1 MKDNEITITET
12 LAEIEKHR
20 TEYAIQREEEEE
32 YVNHSYRDEQMLM
45 QAIKDGNVNLVER
58 LLQTPMAFPQAVE
71 GSPRKNEEY
80 MTAIWVGLVGSHRGG
95 NCLTGELSGERH
107 FLKADCRGH
116 GRQSVSGNQK
126 ARGAHVYRS
135 GCGVSENR

>member
-20 TEYAIQREEEEE
+20 TEYAIRREEEEG
-32 YVNHSYRDEQMLM
+32 YVNHSYRDEQILM
-45 QAIKDGNVNLVER
+45 QAIKDGNVKLVER

-71 GSPRKNEEY
+71 GSSRKNEEY
-80 MTAIWVGLVGSHRGG
+80 MTAIWVGLVARTAIEAGK
-95 NCLTGELSGERH
+95 LSGKRH
-107 FLKADCRGH
+107 FLKADCRSH

-135 GCGVSENR
+135 GCGVSEKR

>member
-80 MTAIWVGLVGSHRGG
+80 MTAIWVDR
-95 NCLTGELSGERH
+95 
-107 FLKADCRGH
+107 K
-116 GRQSVSGNQK
+116 SV
-126 ARGAHVYRS
+126 V
-135 GCGVSENR
+135 